1 MRTQTRLEDAEGRI
15 MVLQNRVAEL
25 EAILRGIRDSRV
37 FAVASGITSLRG
49 GGRSWAEQIDDAL
62 GGGGES
68 AG

>member
-1 MRTQTRLEDAEGRI
+1 

-37 FAVASGITSLRG
+37 FAAASGITSLRG

-62 GGGGES
+62 GGSSES
-68 AG
+68 TG